1 MCLINFLSY
10 PRKIL
15 LIGATW
21 PKYHSSLGYKIRRTV
36 TLANILSLLLCLSYN
51 ASFHMGD
58 FVQFSESLYML
69 ISVVNAFL
77 KIVLLTLNGK
87 VFLKLIGMLET
98 PSFKRFETLYKKI
111 VKDFLKTVKA
121 VEFFY
126 WIEVS
131 GTVLFLSLFPIFES
145 EALPMDFPH
154 FNNGT
159 FHYPFYIFEAFSL
172 FVSAYD
178 NMAVDLLTVGI
189 ISIAA
194 VQLRILNQKLVDTD
208 KNIKNMPNYSVG
220 NVERLTIGY
229 LTECCIHYSDIEK
242 YVKSILEVFS
252 VIIFVQLGT
261 SVVAICN
268 AGMMILSVKLASI
281 EALSL
286 FFYIVTMFAQL
297 GMYCWFGNFV
307 YVESLEV
314 TTSCYLSHW
323 DERRSAVRKTLFMLM
338 ERAKKPLAIRA
349 VKFATLSFDTFIAI
363 IKWSYSYFALLNNS
377 MKN

>member
-1 MCLINFLSY
+1 
-10 PRKIL
+10 
-15 LIGATW
+15 
-21 PKYHSSLGYKIRRTV
+21 
-36 TLANILSLLLCLSYN
+36 
-51 ASFHMGD
+51 
-58 FVQFSESLYML
+58 
-69 ISVVNAFL
+69 
-77 KIVLLTLNGK
+77 
-87 VFLKLIGMLET
+87 
-98 PSFKRFETLYKKI
+98 
-111 VKDFLKTVKA
+111 
-121 VEFFY
+121 
-126 WIEVS
+126 
-131 GTVLFLSLFPIFES
+131 
-145 EALPMDFPH
+145 
-154 FNNGT
+154 
-159 FHYPFYIFEAFSL
+159 
-172 FVSAYD
+172 
-178 NMAVDLLTVGI
+178 MAVDLLTVGI

-349 VKFATLSFDTFIAI
+349 VKFATLSFDTFIAEYYTNTYVFVNRQKLHI
-363 IKWSYSYFALLNNS
+363 YLQYQ
-377 MKN
+377 KNDKRG